1 MRAAD
6 DTIAKYLTQHPSFDG
21 LDPAQVS
28 LIASHAQVT
37 QFAPGQSLFS
47 RDGEA
52 RQFFIVQDGTVTV
65 GVPSIEG
72 EALEIQ
78 TVGPGSMLGWSWLIP
93 PYRWSFDARAV
104 APTSVIAVDGEK
116 LREACEADLK
126 LGYELMKRFAFLMAK
141 RLNAARMAAIR
152 QHASGF

>member
-1 MRAAD
+1 MRASD
-6 DTIAKYLTQHPSFDG
+6 DTITKYLTQHPSFDG

-28 LIASHAQVT
+28 LIASHAQIAH
-37 QFAPGQSLFS
+37 FAPGQRLFS
-47 RDGEA
+47 RDGDA
-52 RQFFIVQDGTVTV
+52 REFFIVQDGTVTV

-104 APTSVIAVDGEK
+104 APTSVITFDGEK
-116 LREACEADLK
+116 LREACESDLK
-126 LGYELMKRFAFLMAK
+126 LGYELMKRFALLMAK
-141 RLNAARMAAIR
+141 RLNAARMAAMR
-152 QHASGF
+152 EYAGGL

>member
-1 MRAAD
+1 MKASD

-21 LDPAQVS
+21 LEPAQVS
-28 LIASHAQVT
+28 LIASHAQLT
-37 QFAPGQSLFS
+37 QFAPGQALFS

-52 RQFFIVQDGTVTV
+52 REFFIVREGTVTV

-72 EALEIQ
+72 ESLEIQ

-104 APTSVIAVDGEK
+104 TPTSVIAVNGEK
-116 LREACEADLK
+116 LREVCEVDLK

-141 RLNAARMAAIR
+141 RLNAARMVAIR
-152 QHASGF
+152 QYAAAY